1 MKIPTLHAWMAPVL
15 LAAGLSSTTTAQ
27 SDPVPAGM
35 LRYPDV
41 SQNHIVFSY
50 ANDLWLVSRKG
61 GVATPLASPD
71 GQERFPRFSA
81 DGNSIAFV
89 GNYDGNTDIYTIPTV
104 GGVAERVTYH
114 PGSETLCDWL
124 PSNELLFYARGRTG
138 IGAQSKVC
146 TVKPTGAMVKEL
158 PIPYGTVS
166 SISADGKWLAYTPNT
181 RDSRTWKRYQGG
193 LATDIW
199 LFNLEDH
206 SAKKITDWAGTD
218 TQPMWWGNTL
228 YYLSD
233 AGEDHRLNIWK
244 YSLRTEKHEQVTF
257 YKDNDIKWPAVGP
270 GFKDQGE
277 IVYQLGSDLMLF
289 NLKMNRD
296 SKVEVFIPGEAPH
309 VRAKNVDASKFIQD
323 WGVSPTGKRAV
334 VSARG
339 DIWTLP
345 SEKGIAR
352 NLTSSQTVAERS
364 PEWSPDGR
372 WIAYFSDSTGE
383 YELWITQSDGKGE
396 TKQLTSDG
404 GLFKESIY
412 WSPDSKQIAYLDCG
426 GNLYVHNID
435 SGESKLMDESRYGFW
450 IGSIGGLSWSHDGRL
465 LTYAKVSQNS
475 SQTAVWILNTEDGSK
490 RQVTS
495 GFFADGSP
503 TFDRKGKYLYYTSG
517 RNFSP
522 SYSSVDMTYIYE
534 DSTVLM
540 AVPLQAESDRL
551 WAPENDEEEWE
562 EEKEDGED
570 KEDGD
575 AKDGDEADE
584 ADEGKD
590 ENGEEGEGDGGEQAA
605 PSDALTGTWEGTLN
619 GPDIPEDGVPITI
632 NLKLASDGS
641 VSGGMV
647 TPLGTA
653 NIDSGSFDEAS
664 GKLTMELTADV
675 GFTLSVEAKVDGES
689 MSGTG
694 TAPDQGITFK
704 FEASRASSGSSS
716 DNGDGEGDDEEAAEK
731 VEIDYEGFEARAI
744 QLPVAPGRLG
754 NLQVNN
760 KGQLLYGRFGQ
771 NGGIKLFD
779 LEDDG
784 KSEKSVG
791 SGGGFTLTADGKKL
805 MTRRGSSAYI
815 QAASAGGSGKS
826 VPTKGMT
833 VRINPKE
840 EWGQLFTDA
849 WRIFRDYFYDP
860 NLHGVDWQWVHDH
873 YKAMIVHCASR
884 EDLTFLIGEMISEV
898 NVGHA
903 YIGGHGDASPRAK
916 SVGIGMLGV
925 DWELH
930 EGAYR
935 IANIVRGAD
944 WDSDGR
950 GPLSMPGVD
959 VNQGDYVL
967 AVNGVPMDA
976 SKSPYAAFQGLSGK
990 EILLTV
996 STKPTMDDEA
1006 REVLVKTISSE
1017 RSLRYRAWIE
1027 RNRKYVE
1034 EKSGGK
1040 LGYIY
1045 VPNTGIAGQNDLY
1058 RQFFG
1063 QTLKQGLII
1072 DERWNGGGQ
1081 IPNRFVELL
1090 NRPVSNYWA
1099 TRGKQDIHWPPDSH
1113 QGPKC
1118 MLINENAGS
1127 GGDAFPAYFRQAG
1140 LGKLIGK
1147 RTWGGLVGISG
1158 NPTLIDGG
1166 SLTVPT
1172 FGFYSREGE
1181 WSIEGYGVDPD
1192 IEVVDDP
1199 SLMVDGGDPQLD
1211 AAIEHMMGEV
1221 ERIPFNQP
1229 GRPTYPDRSGI
1240 GIDPAHK

>member
-1 MKIPTLHAWMAPVL
+1 MAPVL
-15 LAAGLSSTTTAQ
+15 FAAGLSSPALAQ

-41 SQNHIVFSY
+41 SHSHIVFSY
-50 ANDLWLVSRKG
+50 ANDLWLVPRQG

-89 GNYDGNTDIYTIPTV
+89 GNYDGNTDLYTIPTV

-114 PGSETLCDWL
+114 PASETLCDWL
-124 PSNELLFYARGRTG
+124 PSGQLLFYANGRLG
-138 IGAQSKVC
+138 IGAQAQLC
-146 TVKPTGAMVKEL
+146 TVDPSGAMAKPL
-158 PIPYGTVS
+158 PVPYGTVS

-206 SAKKITDWAGTD
+206 SAEKLTDWAGTD
-218 TQPMWWGNTL
+218 TQPMWWENTL

-233 AGEDHRLNIWK
+233 AGEHARMNIWK
-244 YSLRTEKHEQVTF
+244 YSMRTKKHSQVTF
-257 YKDNDIKWPAVGP
+257 YEDNDIKWPAMGP
-270 GFKDQGE
+270 GFKNQGE
-277 IVYQLGSDLMLF
+277 IVYQLGSDLMLY

-296 SKVEVFIPGEAPH
+296 TKVEVFIPGERPH
-309 VRAKNVDASKFIQD
+309 VRPKDVDASKFIQD

-334 VSARG
+334 AQARG

-345 SEKGIAR
+345 AEKGIPR
-352 NLTSSQTVAERS
+352 NLTRTEAVAERS

-372 WIAYFSDSTGE
+372 WIAYFSDATGE
-383 YELWITQSDGKGE
+383 YELWMTQSDGKGE
-396 TKQLTSDG
+396 TKQLTSGG
-404 GLFKESIY
+404 GLFKNSLF
-412 WSPDSKQIAYLDCG
+412 WSPDSKKIAFLDCG
-426 GNLYVHNID
+426 GSLRLHDIE
-435 SGESKLMDESRYGFW
+435 SGETKLMDESRYGFW
-450 IGSIGGLSWSHDGRL
+450 IGAIGGLSWSHDSRL
-465 LTYAKVSQNS
+465 LTYAKVAENS
-475 SQTAVWILNTEDGSK
+475 AQTAVWILNTEDGSK

-534 DSTVLM
+534 NSTVLM
-540 AVPLQAESDRL
+540 AVPLKADSDRL
-551 WAPENDEEEWE
+551 WEPTNDEEEWDEEKDE
-562 EEKEDGED
+562 EEGED
-570 KEDGD
+570 KKDGD
-575 AKDGDEADE
+575 DNKGDEGDEADSDNG
-584 ADEGKD
+584 AD
-590 ENGEEGEGDGGEQAA
+590 NGEDAA
-605 PSDALTGTWEGTLN
+605 PADALSGTWEGTLT
-619 GPDIPEDGVPITI
+619 GTEIPPEGVPLTI
-632 NLKLASDGS
+632 NLKLAADGS
-641 VSGGMV
+641 VTGDMI

-653 NIDSGSFDEAS
+653 TVDEGSFDKDS
-664 GKLTMELTADV
+664 GELKLELTADI
-675 GFTLSVEAKVDGES
+675 GFTLSVTAKVDGES
-689 MSGTG
+689 MKGTG
-694 TAPDQGITFK
+694 SAPDQGMTFE
-704 FEASRASSGSSS
+704 FELSRSSSGGSG
-716 DNGDGEGDDEEAAEK
+716 GDGGDDEGDDEKAVEK
-731 VEIDYEGFEARAI
+731 VEIDYDGFEARAI
-744 QLPVAPGRLG
+744 QLPVAAGNLG
-754 NLQVNN
+754 NLQVNH
-760 KGQLLYGRFGQ
+760 KGQLLYGRFGP

-779 LEDDG
+779 LEDDS

-826 VPTKGMT
+826 VPTNGMT

-840 EWGQLFTDA
+840 EWGQLFSDA

-873 YKAMIVHCASR
+873 YKAMIPHCASR
-884 EDLTFLIGEMISEV
+884 EDLTYLIGEMIGEV

-903 YIGGHGDASPRAK
+903 YLAGNGDGSPRAK
-916 SVGIGMLGV
+916 SIGIGMLGV
-925 DWELH
+925 DWELN

-935 IANIVRGAD
+935 IAKIVRGAD

-959 VNQGDYVL
+959 VNEGDYLL
-967 AVNGVPMDA
+967 AVNGVPVDA
-976 SKSPYAAFQGLSGK
+976 GRSPYAAFQGLANK
-990 EILLTV
+990 EVMLTV
-996 STKPTMDDEA
+996 SSKPSIDEEA

-1034 EKSGGK
+1034 ERSGGK
-1040 LGYIY
+1040 LGYMY
-1045 VPNTGIAGQNDLY
+1045 VPNTGINGQNDLY

-1081 IPNRFVELL
+1081 IPNRFIELL

-1099 TRGKQDIHWPPDSH
+1099 TRGTQDIHWPPDSH

-1158 NPTLIDGG
+1158 NPSLIDGG
-1166 SLTVPT
+1166 SITVPT
-1172 FGFYSREGE
+1172 FGYYSRDGQ

-1192 IEVVDDP
+1192 IEVMDNP

-1211 AAIEHMMGEV
+1211 AAIEHMMSEI
-1221 ERIPFNQP
+1221 ERVPFNQP
-1229 GRPTYPDRSGI
+1229 GRPQYPDRSGH

>member
-1 MKIPTLHAWMAPVL
+1 MRTPALRVWMAAAVTL
-15 LAAGLSSTTTAQ
+15 AGLTTPLTAQ

-71 GQERFPRFSA
+71 GSERFPRFSA

-89 GNYDGNTDIYTIPTV
+89 GNYEGNTDIYTIPAV

-114 PGSETLCDWL
+114 PTSETLCDWL
-124 PSNELLFYARGRTG
+124 PNGQLLFYAHGRVG
-138 IGAQSKVC
+138 IGAQAKVC
-146 TVKPTGAMVKEL
+146 TVDPSGAMAKEL

-166 SISADGKWLAYTPNT
+166 AISADGKWLAYTPNT
-181 RDSRTWKRYQGG
+181 RDGRTWKRYQGG

-206 SAKKITDWAGTD
+206 SAEKITDWAGTD
-218 TQPMWWGNTL
+218 TQPMWWENTL

-233 AGEDHRLNIWK
+233 AGEHARMNIWK
-244 YSLRTEKHEQVTF
+244 YSLRTKKHTQATF
-257 YKDNDIKWPAVGP
+257 YEHDDIKWPAIGP
-270 GFKDQGE
+270 GFKNQGE
-277 IVYQLGSDLMLF
+277 IVYQLGSDLMLY
-289 NLKMNRD
+289 NIKMKRD
-296 SKVEVFIPGEAPH
+296 SKVEVFIPGEKPN
-309 VRAKNVDASKFIQD
+309 VRHRDVDASKFIQD
-323 WGVSPTGKRAV
+323 WDVSPTGKRAV
-334 VSARG
+334 AQARG
-339 DIWTLP
+339 DIWSLP

-352 NLTSSQTVAERS
+352 NLTRTNGVAERTPS
-364 PEWSPDGR
+364 WSPDGR
-372 WIAYFSDSTGE
+372 WVAYFSDKTGE
-383 YELWITQSDGKGE
+383 YEIWMTQSDGKGE
-396 TKQLTSDG
+396 TKQLTSEG
-404 GLFKESIY
+404 GLFKTAMF
-412 WSPDSKQIAYLDCG
+412 WSPDSKKIAYLDCG
-426 GNLYVHNID
+426 GNLRMHDLD
-435 SGESKLMDESRYGFW
+435 SGETKLLDESRYGFW
-450 IGSIGGLSWSHDGRL
+450 IGAIGRVNWSHDSRL
-465 LTYAKVSQNS
+465 LTYAKVADKS
-475 SQTAVWILNTEDGSK
+475 SQTAIWILNTEDGSK
-490 RQVTS
+490 KQVTS

-503 TFDRKGKYLYYTSG
+503 TFDRKGKYLFYTSG

-522 SYSSVDMTYIYE
+522 SYSSVDMTYIY
-534 DSTVLM
+534 DKSTVLM

-562 EEKEDGED
+562 EEEEAEEGKEEGDGE
-570 KEDGD
+570 KDGD
-575 AKDGDEADE
+575 AK
-584 ADEGKD
+584 
-590 ENGEEGEGDGGEQAA
+590 EEGESEGEENGDDEGEQEAA
-605 PSDALTGTWEGTLN
+605 PADALTGSWAGTLT
-619 GPDIPEDGVPITI
+619 GPEMPPEGVPLTV

-641 VSGGMV
+641 VTGDMV

-653 NIDSGSFDEAS
+653 TIDQGTFNKGTGEL
-664 GKLTMELTADV
+664 KLELTADL
-675 GFTLSVEAKVDGES
+675 GFAISVTATVSGEN
-689 MSGTG
+689 MKGKG
-694 TAPDQGITFK
+694 AAPDQGITFD
-704 FEASRASSGSSS
+704 FELTRESSGSS
-716 DNGDGEGDDEEAAEK
+716 GDGGDDDGDDEEAAEK

-744 QLPVAPGRLG
+744 QLPVSPGNIG
-754 NLQVNN
+754 GLQVNH
-760 KGQLLYGRFGQ
+760 KGQVIYGRYGTG
-771 NGGIKLFD
+771 GGIKLFD
-779 LEDDG
+779 LEDDS
-784 KSEKSVG
+784 KNEKSVA
-791 SGGGFTLTADGKKL
+791 SGGGFTLTADGKK
-805 MTRRGSSAYI
+805 MMIARGSSASI
-815 QAASAGGSGKS
+815 QAASAGGSGKT
-826 VPTKGMT
+826 VPTKGMM
-833 VRINPKE
+833 VRINPQE
-840 EWGQLFTDA
+840 EWAQLFTDA

-873 YKAMIVHCASR
+873 YSAMIKHCASR
-884 EDLTFLIGEMISEV
+884 EDVTFLIGEMISEV
-898 NVGHA
+898 NAGHA
-903 YIGGHGDASPRAK
+903 YIGGNGDGAARAPR
-916 SVGIGMLGV
+916 VGIGMLGV

-976 SKSPYAAFQGLSGK
+976 SRSPYAAFQGLSNK
-990 EILLTV
+990 EIMLTV
-996 STKPTMDDEA
+996 SAKPTMDDEA

-1034 EKSGGK
+1034 EKSGGR
-1040 LGYIY
+1040 LGYLY

-1063 QTLKQGLII
+1063 QTLKEGLII

-1081 IPNRFVELL
+1081 IPNRFIELL

-1099 TRGKQDIHWPPDSH
+1099 TRGTQDIHWPPDSH

-1147 RTWGGLVGISG
+1147 RTWGGLIGISG
-1158 NPTLIDGG
+1158 NPSLIDGG
-1166 SLTVPT
+1166 SITVPT
-1172 FGFYSREGE
+1172 FGYYSREGG

-1199 SLMVDGGDPQLD
+1199 SLMTEGGDPQLD
-1211 AAIEHMMGEV
+1211 AAIQHMMEEV
-1221 ERIPFNQP
+1221 DRIPFNQP
-1229 GRPTYPDRSGI
+1229 GRPAYPDRSGH